1 MTRLALDFSSM
12 DDPASGGRFGERLD
26 TKEVEKEMD
35 NFWASFARDS
45 ESVNRARASP
55 CLERKLSTRP
65 RWYWAREE

>member
-55 CLERKLSTRP
+55 CLKATLSARP